1 MKVTLGSYGR
11 FIFYHQANYAL
22 FPLAVVLFAGYQ
34 LAVSAILISYSKY
47 EEMQESEAFWL
58 TLGILHVAAVLLIF
72 LKSFLMELVVLLSN
86 EKIHSDMVMG
96 MVRSPLS
103 YFDVTPS
110 GQITNK
116 FSNDLGVMDG
126 QLAQTFTYVIE
137 KFMLWA
143 VMFGAIFSMNA
154 IYAVPA
160 VACLFFFTVLYNYCK
175 LPIIASKQL
184 TLKLKSSVFSQL
196 REMMRGLVPIQAFGQ
211 TPNFVG
217 KFIGVV
223 NADLQSNVCFL
234 SVERAFA
241 VLGSYGTVLILVIGM
256 ELGAATIREHIL
268 FGVQVLFIHRMILI
282 IQYFLRQLI
291 TIEGLMICEERA
303 LTMVDL
309 PSEKELFAE
318 GDEHL
323 QWAEAPS
330 LQLKGLSLRYRP
342 ELPLV
347 LHDICFSIGPK

>member
-86 EKIHSDMVMG
+86 ERIHSDMVMG

-126 QLAQTFTYVIE
+126 QLA
-137 KFMLWA
+137 
-143 VMFGAIFSMNA
+143 
-154 IYAVPA
+154 
-160 VACLFFFTVLYNYCK
+160 
-175 LPIIASKQL
+175 
-184 TLKLKSSVFSQL
+184 
-196 REMMRGLVPIQAFGQ
+196 
-211 TPNFVG
+211 
-217 KFIGVV
+217 
-223 NADLQSNVCFL
+223 
-234 SVERAFA
+234 
-241 VLGSYGTVLILVIGM
+241 
-256 ELGAATIREHIL
+256 
-268 FGVQVLFIHRMILI
+268 
-282 IQYFLRQLI
+282 
-291 TIEGLMICEERA
+291 
-303 LTMVDL
+303 
-309 PSEKELFAE
+309 
-318 GDEHL
+318 
-323 QWAEAPS
+323 
-330 LQLKGLSLRYRP
+330 
-342 ELPLV
+342 
-347 LHDICFSIGPK
+347 